1 MRTKSNYNHL
11 TFGLGTVGR
20 DMVFTII
27 STFLIFY
34 LTDILNLPND
44 VLWWLTSIILFAR
57 VFDALNDPIM
67 GLIVDNTFTKYGKF
81 KPWIAFG
88 ALVSG
93 IFTILI
99 FTDFGLSHG
108 AYIAAFA
115 VFYLCWGMSFTSNDI
130 PYWSMLPSLS
140 MDQKEREK
148 IGAIA
153 RICGNL
159 GMFSVVVGIVPITE
173 MLGNSLGSMQRGY
186 FAFAVIIVAI
196 MWIGQCITLFGVK
209 EQRGVFKKE
218 DPTTLKDLVHVIFK
232 NDQLLYTAIS
242 MVLFMIGYVT
252 TTGFGLHF
260 FKYAYGDE
268 GMFSVF
274 AAVLGVSQLSALSV
288 FPIFSKRFSRRTL
301 YTASTILVV
310 LGYIVFF
317 FSPMDMLYI
326 GISGLLIFIGQAF
339 IQMLMLM
346 FLADSVEYGQWKL
359 GKRNESITFAL
370 QPFINK
376 MGGAIASG
384 IVGATVIISGITD
397 AYSAEDV
404 TEQGLLIMK
413 TAMLILPLVLI
424 VSGYLVYR
432 FKFKIDAEMYKRIV
446 SDLVARGDLK
456 L

>member
-376 MGGAIASG
+376 MGGAVASG

-404 TEQGLLIMK
+404 TEQGLFIMK

>member
-404 TEQGLLIMK
+404 TEQGLFIMK

>member
-1 MRTKSNYNHL
+1 
-11 TFGLGTVGR
+11 
-20 DMVFTII
+20 
-27 STFLIFY
+27 
-34 LTDILNLPND
+34 
-44 VLWWLTSIILFAR
+44 
-57 VFDALNDPIM
+57 
-67 GLIVDNTFTKYGKF
+67 
-81 KPWIAFG
+81 
-88 ALVSG
+88 
-93 IFTILI
+93 
-99 FTDFGLSHG
+99 
-108 AYIAAFA
+108 
-115 VFYLCWGMSFTSNDI
+115 
-130 PYWSMLPSLS
+130 
-140 MDQKEREK
+140 
-148 IGAIA
+148 
-153 RICGNL
+153 
-159 GMFSVVVGIVPITE
+159 
-173 MLGNSLGSMQRGY
+173 
-186 FAFAVIIVAI
+186 
-196 MWIGQCITLFGVK
+196 
-209 EQRGVFKKE
+209 
-218 DPTTLKDLVHVIFK
+218 
-232 NDQLLYTAIS
+232 

-404 TEQGLLIMK
+404 TEQGLFIMK

>member
-11 TFGLGTVGR
+11 AFGLGTVGR

-196 MWIGQCITLFGVK
+196 M
-209 EQRGVFKKE
+209 
-218 DPTTLKDLVHVIFK
+218 
-232 NDQLLYTAIS
+232 
-242 MVLFMIGYVT
+242 
-252 TTGFGLHF
+252 
-260 FKYAYGDE
+260 
-268 GMFSVF
+268 
-274 AAVLGVSQLSALSV
+274 
-288 FPIFSKRFSRRTL
+288 
-301 YTASTILVV
+301 
-310 LGYIVFF
+310 
-317 FSPMDMLYI
+317 
-326 GISGLLIFIGQAF
+326 
-339 IQMLMLM
+339 
-346 FLADSVEYGQWKL
+346 
-359 GKRNESITFAL
+359 
-370 QPFINK
+370 
-376 MGGAIASG
+376 
-384 IVGATVIISGITD
+384 
-397 AYSAEDV
+397 
-404 TEQGLLIMK
+404 
-413 TAMLILPLVLI
+413 
-424 VSGYLVYR
+424 
-432 FKFKIDAEMYKRIV
+432 
-446 SDLVARGDLK
+446 
-456 L
+456 